1 MILIID
7 YQSKKKMI
15 SNFHPTINERKE
27 EKWVKMK
34 IILGLVVT
42 AEVVDM
48 EGKTRGALIRRMRK
62 ELVRFYQDVLGENKF
77 QIIFNWKTK

>member
-1 MILIID
+1 
-7 YQSKKKMI
+7 MI

-62 ELVRFYQDVLGENKF
+62 ELVRFYQDVLGKNKF